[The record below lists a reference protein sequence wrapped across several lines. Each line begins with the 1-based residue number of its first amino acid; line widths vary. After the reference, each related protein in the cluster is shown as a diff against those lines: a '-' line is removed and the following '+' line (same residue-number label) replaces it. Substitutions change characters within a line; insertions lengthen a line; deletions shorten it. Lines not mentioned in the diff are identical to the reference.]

1 VSSLPATLKINMTK
15 PTGRLTVVLT
25 VLFMLVA
32 FVPAVS
38 NAAAPSQRDALLAWK
53 SSLGD
58 PAA

>member
-1 VSSLPATLKINMTK
+1 MTK

-32 FVPAVS
+32 LVPAVS
-38 NAAAPSQRDALLAWK
+38 NAAAPSQPDALLAWK